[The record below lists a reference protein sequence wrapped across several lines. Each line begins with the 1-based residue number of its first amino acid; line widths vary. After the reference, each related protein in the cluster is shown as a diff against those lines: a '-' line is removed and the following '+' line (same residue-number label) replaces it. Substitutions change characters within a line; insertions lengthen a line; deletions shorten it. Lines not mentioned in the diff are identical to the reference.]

1 MTSRTSSNRDL
12 ETGLLYEKE
21 LKNANLNLKQNV
33 YETALLPMG
42 HHPLFLAIN
51 KGLFHTA
58 MGREANLA
66 YVLLMIS
73 MINSFTYQFSLSMHS
88 YMEYE
93 ISKTDYKSQGKLV
106 QLIASLAMLLAFTL
120 LFALQKPCLE
130 RKLHGSPQNFYD
142 AKTTSF
148 MLQANAIAG
157 NR

>member
-1 MTSRTSSNRDL
+1 MTSRVTSKKGDI
-12 ETGLLYEKE
+12 EQGLYEEE
-21 LKNANLNLKQNV
+21 LRKANLNLKQNV
-33 YETALLPMG
+33 YETTLAPMA

-66 YVLLMIS
+66 YVLMMIS

-93 ISKTDYKSQGKLV
+93 ISKTDYVSQGKLV

-130 RKLHGSPQNFYD
+130 RKMHGSPQNFYD

-148 MLQANAIAG
+148 MLQANVIG
-157 NR
+157 GK